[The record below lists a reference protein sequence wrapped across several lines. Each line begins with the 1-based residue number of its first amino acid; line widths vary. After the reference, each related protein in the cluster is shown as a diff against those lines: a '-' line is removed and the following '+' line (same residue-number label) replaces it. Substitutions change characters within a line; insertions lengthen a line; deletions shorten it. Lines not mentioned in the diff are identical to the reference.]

1 MAAQNKSTHV
11 FLVTNISPCAND
23 RGLKQYFE
31 RFGACYELRY
41 DKPSSQALVTIEG
54 LLPEGNNGARRVS
67 TQQDQSSIANQL
79 LHVTQL
85 FKEDITLR
93 LTDVDQRLAGYIQ
106 KLAKERDCVCQKIQ
120 SGFDIIGP
128 IGIIDQFRNE
138 LLDHALKMNQGTSQD
153 QKVIA
158 AIAAATTW
166 KQLATYLAIPL
177 EAIRPLSASIA
188 TEEDGMR
195 AVLKHWMCA
204 NPHIMWQNLA
214 LVLDKAGRSDISHE
228 IRQCT
233 TPTDQKIIAAIAAVI
248 KWKPL
253 ASYLD
258 IPLET
263 IKLPSASIATEE
275 DLVLAVLKQWAG
287 PVSQIPWQNL
297 ALVLDKAG
305 RSDISHEIRQCT
317 IPTGPIAEDP
327 GASGYTS
334 NGTSRNITGL
344 SPDVLYLMTKLPEG
358 EIEGVKYDQLDK
370 GCVAVS
376 GSSTGEV
383 DSTIGKFQLVY
394 QNIADKVKVEVVQ
407 CPSTLD
413 LASVTKVV
421 ESLNRQHKQCV
432 LLQPAGTNAVRIIS
446 CAPRQFEQVK
456 VQFQD
461 LLKQPSIPSGVLIP
475 AMPAHISDNDSP
487 LEDFIDLK
495 SYRKLTLKRSN
506 IIKEKVHA
514 LVSEVKCDLQ
524 CTGRVSGAINAAS
537 RDVVQ
542 TKLDEHLKKKKGK
555 LADDIVVTE
564 GGGTLQCS
572 HVYHIIEPESTDATQ
587 CQAWLGKAVSD
598 VLNWGEKKS
607 IKSVAI
613 PDLSAG
619 GLSKD
624 IVAQV
629 MITTILNHK
638 FTCKPAVMSEIRV
651 VLSDDATYACFAH
664 YFAER
669 KKESAAP
676 LPGAGVSSGD
686 GAANT
691 TTSEGSGVPAA
702 SKPTYGFHGADFC
715 STGSTDSKLA
725 AVESRGLSAS
735 GGGSTNQPTA
745 SVTEQ
750 PVHMRPVSSSSSSV
764 SRKTHH
770 ASHSGGSQVLFP
782 SLVDPVGAKPI
793 AMEKSDGALVQGDGS
808 LKCKSATNG
817 GSSSSSCHDMGTG
830 TLDKLMGNQPPG
842 TMSIRQYRWSLPGY
856 EGCGTILIAYD
867 IPDGIQGPEHPSPGA
882 RFYGTTRSAY
892 LPDNA
897 EGREVL
903 AMFGHL
909 LWLHLQKTLFEA
921 ATESV
926 GSKDDIHCRH
936 LRYNWYGY
944 PDATYLRR
952 VKQEL
957 ASRGITLDDRDGA
970 TM

>member
-233 TPTDQKIIAAIAAVI
+233 T
-248 KWKPL
+248 
-253 ASYLD
+253 
-258 IPLET
+258 
-263 IKLPSASIATEE
+263 
-275 DLVLAVLKQWAG
+275 
-287 PVSQIPWQNL
+287 
-297 ALVLDKAG
+297 
-305 RSDISHEIRQCT
+305 
-317 IPTGPIAEDP
+317 PTGPIAEDP

-793 AMEKSDGALVQGDGS
+793 AMEKSDAGALVQGDGS

-830 TLDKLMGNQPPG
+830 TLDKFFPP
-842 TMSIRQYRWSLPGY
+842 P
-856 EGCGTILIAYD
+856 
-867 IPDGIQGPEHPSPGA
+867 PKP
-882 RFYGTTRSAY
+882 
-892 LPDNA
+892 
-897 EGREVL
+897 
-903 AMFGHL
+903 
-909 LWLHLQKTLFEA
+909 K
-921 ATESV
+921 
-926 GSKDDIHCRH
+926 
-936 LRYNWYGY
+936 
-944 PDATYLRR
+944 
-952 VKQEL
+952 
-957 ASRGITLDDRDGA
+957 IT
-970 TM
+970 

>member
-1 MAAQNKSTHV
+1 
-11 FLVTNISPCAND
+11 
-23 RGLKQYFE
+23 
-31 RFGACYELRY
+31 
-41 DKPSSQALVTIEG
+41 
-54 LLPEGNNGARRVS
+54 
-67 TQQDQSSIANQL
+67 
-79 LHVTQL
+79 
-85 FKEDITLR
+85 
-93 LTDVDQRLAGYIQ
+93 
-106 KLAKERDCVCQKIQ
+106 
-120 SGFDIIGP
+120 
-128 IGIIDQFRNE
+128 
-138 LLDHALKMNQGTSQD
+138 MNQGTS
-153 QKVIA
+153 
-158 AIAAATTW
+158 
-166 KQLATYLAIPL
+166 P
-177 EAIRPLSASIA
+177 
-188 TEEDGMR
+188 
-195 AVLKHWMCA
+195 
-204 NPHIMWQNLA
+204 
-214 LVLDKAGRSDISHE
+214 
-228 IRQCT
+228 
-233 TPTDQKIIAAIAAVI
+233 DQKIIAAIAAVI

-317 IPTGPIAEDP
+317 IPTGPTAEDP

-358 EIEGVKYDQLDK
+358 EIEGVEYDQLDK

-376 GSSTGEV
+376 GLSTGEV
-383 DSTIGKFQLVY
+383 DSTIGKFQSVY
-394 QNIADKVKVEVVQ
+394 QNVADKVKVEVVQ

-421 ESLNRQHKQCV
+421 ESLNCQHKQCV

-475 AMPAHISDNDSP
+475 AMPAHSSDNDLP
-487 LEDFIDLK
+487 LEDFMDLK

-506 IIKEKVHA
+506 IIKEKADA

-524 CTGRVSGAINAAS
+524 CTGRVSGDIDTAS
-537 RDVVQ
+537 LNVVQ
-542 TKLDEHLKKKKGK
+542 TKLDEYLKKKKGK

-572 HVYHIIEPESTDATQ
+572 HVCHVIEPESTDATQ

-598 VLNWGEKKS
+598 ILKWGEKKS
-607 IKSVAI
+607 MKSVAI
-613 PDLSAG
+613 PDLSARWI
-619 GLSKD
+619 D
-624 IVAQV
+624 
-629 MITTILNHK
+629 
-638 FTCKPAVMSEIRV
+638 
-651 VLSDDATYACFAH
+651 
-664 YFAER
+664 
-669 KKESAAP
+669 
-676 LPGAGVSSGD
+676 
-686 GAANT
+686 
-691 TTSEGSGVPAA
+691 GVPAA

-715 STGSTDSKLA
+715 SAGSTDSKLP

-745 SVTEQ
+745 PVTEQ
-750 PVHMRPVSSSSSSV
+750 PVHMRPVSSNSSSV
-764 SRKTHH
+764 SRKI
-770 ASHSGGSQVLFP
+770 
-782 SLVDPVGAKPI
+782 PVGAKPI
-793 AMEKSDGALVQGDGS
+793 AMEKSDAGALVQGDGS
-808 LKCKSATNG
+808 LKCKSATNR
-817 GSSSSSCHDMGTG
+817 GSSSSSCHDMDTD
-830 TLDKLMGNQPPG
+830 TLDKCAICLGPLQSPTQTACGHTFCSKCLDSATSQGTHPLCPMCKTPITQTFQACPICLSNATDPVTTVCCKQMFCRTCLNDCLKASPYCPTCKRVVRKLMGNQPPG
-842 TMSIRQYRWSLPGY
+842 TMSITQYRWSLPGY
-856 EGCGTILIAYD
+856 EGCGTIMISYY

-903 AMFGHL
+903 AL
-909 LWLHLQKTLFEA
+909 LQKAWEA
-921 ATESV
+921 RMIFTVGTSV
-926 GSKDDIHCRH
+926 TTGMSDCVVWNNIHH
-936 LRYNWYGY
+936 KTSSSSGPYGY